1 MKKGLFGF
9 NVHDIVEIAMFV
21 AIALVLDNFL
31 KIPLGASGGSIN
43 LAVLPLVLLA
53 LRHGWFKGFVAGG
66 IIFGFISCLID
77 AYGLVTYPLEYFVT
91 FGSVAIVGAFS
102 KLITTLYTNKKYVL
116 SALILIG
123 CLLAFS
129 VIRLFAASID
139 SVLIYEYTFEAA
151 IIYNLSYVFISSGAV
166 CVLSVA
172 LLPALIRINKQF
184 PTSFLKNNHK

>member
-91 FGSVAIVGAFS
+91 FGSIAIVGVFS
-102 KLITTLYTNKKYVL
+102 KLITTLYYFWLFLYLV
-116 SALILIG
+116 ALIQSRKKIPRQNPKRILKLSL
-123 CLLAFS
+123 CFK
-129 VIRLFAASID
+129 ASG
-139 SVLIYEYTFEAA
+139 LMT
-151 IIYNLSYVFISSGAV
+151 
-166 CVLSVA
+166 
-172 LLPALIRINKQF
+172 
-184 PTSFLKNNHK
+184 

>member
-53 LRHGWFKGFVAGG
+53 LRHGWFKGFIAGG

-77 AYGLVTYPLEYFVT
+77 AYGLITYPLEYFVT
-91 FGSVAIVGAFS
+91 LGSIAIVGVFS
-102 KLITTLYTNKKYVL
+102 KLITNLYTSKKYVL
-116 SALILIG
+116 SSLILIG
-123 CLLAFS
+123 CLLSFS
-129 VIRLFAASID
+129 VIRLFAATID
-139 SVLIYEYTFEAA
+139 SVLIY
-151 IIYNLSYVFISSGAV
+151 
-166 CVLSVA
+166 
-172 LLPALIRINKQF
+172 
-184 PTSFLKNNHK
+184 

>member
-77 AYGLVTYPLEYFVT
+77 GYGLVTYPLEYFVT
-91 FGSVAIVGAFS
+91 FGSIAIVGAFS
-102 KLITTLYTNKKYVL
+102 KLITTLYY
-116 SALILIG
+116 
-123 CLLAFS
+123 F
-129 VIRLFAASID
+129 
-139 SVLIYEYTFEAA
+139 
-151 IIYNLSYVFISSGAV
+151 
-166 CVLSVA
+166 
-172 LLPALIRINKQF
+172 
-184 PTSFLKNNHK
+184 